1 MQPGRTSETASL
13 ERRAA
18 TVAAS
23 SGMTALDFAST
34 ARSLGR
40 AARLRD
46 LVVPDFASPPRRAD
60 LDRSIRRRAGSP
72 LVSVRLRGRPRNA
85 VLADMIEGVV
95 VANRLTGARA
105 DLVRAALWLAVDGE
119 AERSNLAAGAG
130 SAAGVESARTST
142 ASQPAPPTIAA

>member
-1 MQPGRTSETASL
+1 M
-13 ERRAA
+13 
-18 TVAAS
+18 TVAAPS
-23 SGMTALDFAST
+23 SMTSLDFAST

-60 LDRSIRRRAGSP
+60 LDRSIRRRAGAP

-85 VLADMIEGVV
+85 VLADMIEGIV

-119 AERSNLAAGAG
+119 AARSG
-130 SAAGVESARTST
+130 SATEAAPGAGVEPVRTAT
-142 ASQPAPPTIAA
+142 ASRPASSTIAA